1 MSVLIDTQ
9 RYQME
14 MLSGNVLMLE
24 DDIRLVAVTHTFHV
38 FLCDLTEL
46 FVGQLVFRRGIQR
59 SMENR
64 AGRPSVGFEVRP
76 ETLHAGVDSI
86 GRTVRVSSARG
97 ALRLHPYPLSPCYNT
112 TLHRARNP
120 ILYSQPF
127 LSLFGKVQYLDTKG
141 FQFPHALFQC
151 GDLMRDCDV
160 GEMRIDSLYNLIMQA
175 KYPAPCLISKIGFP
189 ILASEPD
196 VHLPAYPALH

>member
-1 MSVLIDTQ
+1 MSVLIDPQ

-76 ETLHAGVDSI
+76 ETLHAGVDIETS
-86 GRTVRVSSARG
+86 VSVERFEYLLSEEHFGFILIHFLLVIIQRSTGRG
-97 ALRLHPYPLSPCYNT
+97 ARSYIRNHSLACFARFRISILRTFSSRVRCSN
-112 TLHRARNP
+112 AA
-120 ILYSQPF
+120 I
-127 LSLFGKVQYLDTKG
+127 
-141 FQFPHALFQC
+141 
-151 GDLMRDCDV
+151 
-160 GEMRIDSLYNLIMQA
+160 
-175 KYPAPCLISKIGFP
+175 
-189 ILASEPD
+189 
-196 VHLPAYPALH
+196 